1 METQSAPFDVLG
13 VGENSVDIVLGLPA
27 VPSPL
32 GDHNKLRIN
41 HRHVF
46 CGGQT
51 ATAVTA
57 CARLGLRTAY
67 LGAFGDDEY
76 GRLIKA
82 KLEQEGVDLSH
93 ARVCPVPNRYA
104 VILIDVHSG
113 ERMVLWDKDEQLS
126 VPADAVNEMLIREA
140 RLVHV
145 DDTGP
150 AVALRAARLARAAG
164 LPVTCDVDQVT
175 SRTRD
180 LLEAISIVIVAEHVP
195 QQLTGLADHEQA
207 LRRLRAWHGGLL
219 VVTLGA
225 RGCMALEGDHL
236 HYAPGFTVDV
246 ADTTGAGD
254 VFRGAFIYAYL
265 QGWPVGRVLRFAN
278 AAAAVSVGR
287 LGAMN
292 GAPRMDEVEALIDGA

>member
-1 METQSAPFDVLG
+1 MTPAFDVLG
-13 VGENSVDIVLGLPA
+13 IGENSVDIVLGLPA

-32 GDHNKLRIN
+32 GDRNKLRIT
-41 HRHVF
+41 HRHVL

-51 ATAVTA
+51 ATALTA
-57 CARLGLRTAY
+57 CARLGLRACY

-76 GRLIKA
+76 GRLIKSQ
-82 KLEQEGVDLSH
+82 LEQEGVDLSR
-93 ARVCPVPNRYA
+93 ARVCQVPNRYA
-104 VILIDVHSG
+104 VILIDVHTG
-113 ERMVLWDKDEQLS
+113 ERMVLWEKDDQLA
-126 VPADAVNEMLIREA
+126 VPADAIDEGTVRQV
-140 RLVHV
+140 RLLHV

-164 LPVTCDVDQVT
+164 VPVTCDVDQVT

-225 RGCMALEGDHL
+225 RGCMALQGDHL
-236 HYAPGFTVDV
+236 HYAPGFSVGV
-246 ADTTGAGD
+246 VDTTGAGD

-265 QGWPVGRVLRFAN
+265 QNWPADRVLRFAN

-292 GAPRMDEVEALIDGA
+292 GAPTMDEVETLLDGA